1 MEISVGELL
10 ELNRVV
16 NDLSDQQLNTILA
29 YKIARILKKVAI
41 EVAVAEETRTKTIMP
56 FVKKDEEDNPIINDN
71 NTYDIIEGKQAE
83 VAKVLNEFFAT
94 KITID
99 LPTLNL
105 KELEQIQLTPRQ
117 IEVLMPIIDE
127 EE

>member
-56 FVKKDEEDNPIINDN
+56 FVKKDEEGNPIINDN

-83 VAKVLNEFFAT
+83 VAKALNEFFAT

-117 IEVLMPIIDE
+117 IEVLMPIINE